1 MLSKIEQYILR
12 LEELRQLGEEI
23 LSDEDS
29 DINYELYSEVDCMD
43 GHLEISL
50 DILKSNLPT
59 AGSN

>member
-23 LSDEDS
+23 LGDEDL

-43 GHLEISL
+43 GHLEISI

-59 AGSN
+59 AGDN

>member
-12 LEELRQLGEEI
+12 IEELRQLGEEI
-23 LSDEDS
+23 LGDEDL
-29 DINYELYSEVDCMD
+29 DINDELYSEVDCMD

-59 AGSN
+59 AGDN

>member
-29 DINYELYSEVDCMD
+29 DIDYELYSEVDCMD
-43 GHLEISL
+43 EHLKISL
-50 DILKSNLPT
+50 NILKSNLPT

>member
-12 LEELRQLGEEI
+12 IEELRQLGEEI
-23 LSDEDS
+23 LGDEDL
-29 DINYELYSEVDCMD
+29 DINDELYSEVDCMD

-59 AGSN
+59 AGGN